1 MRDPNFQKGTLGRQL
16 TLAKTRFGDSQFSIF
31 GRHFKGLIRTSKV
44 LERIFT
50 STVGC
55 WKIKNRFRRG
65 RKKSESLFCILKTVK
80 NHAKTAENGEKSC
93 KNDLKTARSHRNPV
107 WRRWRVP

>member
-44 LERIFT
+44 LERTFSSI
-50 STVGC
+50 VGC
-55 WKIKNRFRRG
+55 WKIKNRFRRA
-65 RKKSESLFCILKTVK
+65 RKKSESLFFILKTVK
-80 NHAKTAENGEKSC
+80 NHAKTAENGEKPCENTPKALGTSPGTSEGL
-93 KNDLKTARSHRNPV
+93 DSM
-107 WRRWRVP
+107 

>member
-44 LERIFT
+44 LERTFSSI
-50 STVGC
+50 VRC
-55 WKIKNRFRRG
+55 WKIKNRFRTA
-65 RKKSESLFCILKTVK
+65 RKKSESLFL
-80 NHAKTAENGEKSC
+80 HLENGEKPC
-93 KNDLKTARSHRNPV
+93 KNS
-107 WRRWRVP
+107 